1 MRQGLAVVMIACA
14 TTTVIAQGGPP
25 SEEVTRLSRGA
36 GKVIVGRVIDVQPRF
51 ETNRFGDELIV
62 SHAVVEVTETL
73 KGARQALVRVAVEGG
88 SVGGLTLEV
97 SDMPALAVDD
107 EAVMFLDTPA
117 TGDAMPH
124 DRGHGIIK
132 LDAQG
137 RVRGNGPTLDEIRG
151 QVRAAL
157 AQGGR

>member
-1 MRQGLAVVMIACA
+1 MRQGLAVVMVAGA
-14 TTTVIAQGGPP
+14 TTIAFAQGGEP
-25 SEEVTRLSRGA
+25 SADVARLSRGA
-36 GKVIVGRVIDVQPRF
+36 GKVIVGRVVDVQPRF

-88 SVGGLTLEV
+88 SVGGLSLEV
-97 SDMPALAVDD
+97 SDMPAMEVGD

-117 TGDAMPH
+117 QGDATPH
-124 DRGHGIIK
+124 DRGRGIMK
-132 LDAQG
+132 LDGQG
-137 RVRGNGPTLDEIRG
+137 RVRGNGRSLDDIKA
-151 QVRAAL
+151 QVRSAL

>member
-1 MRQGLAVVMIACA
+1 MTFGVTTLAL
-14 TTTVIAQGGPP
+14 AQGGP
-25 SEEVTRLSRGA
+25 SSLDVARLSRGA
-36 GKVIVGRVIDVQPRF
+36 GKVVVGRVIDVQPRF
-51 ETNRFGDELIV
+51 ETNRFGDDLIV

-73 KGARQALVRVAVEGG
+73 KGSAQSMVRVAVEGG
-88 SVGGLTLEV
+88 TVGGLTLEV
-97 SDMPALAVDD
+97 SDMPALAVGD

-117 TGDAMPH
+117 TGDATPH
-124 DRGHGIIK
+124 DRGHGIMK

-137 RVRGNGPTLDEIRG
+137 RVQGNGPTLDDVRG